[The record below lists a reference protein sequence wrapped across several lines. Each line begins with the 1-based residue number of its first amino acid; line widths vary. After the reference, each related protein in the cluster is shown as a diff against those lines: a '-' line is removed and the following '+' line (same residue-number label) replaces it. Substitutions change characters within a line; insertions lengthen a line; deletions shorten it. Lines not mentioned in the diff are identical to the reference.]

1 VRHYTK
7 EAGVRGLER
16 EMGKLCRKVVKQ
28 NIMDKSADLNP
39 EVLPDMIEEYLGVQK
54 FHYGLAEEEN
64 QVGQVTG
71 LAWTSVG
78 GEILT
83 IEAIILPGKGRIVKT
98 GSLGDVMQ
106 ESIQA
111 ALTVVKSRS
120 SGFGLPTD
128 FFEKHDLHIHVPEG
142 ATPKDGPSAGVG
154 MVTALMSVITNTEI
168 RSDIAMTGEI
178 TLRGKVLPIGGL
190 KEKLLA
196 AHRGGIKTVLIPHEN
211 ERDLKEIPDNI
222 KQELEIIPVKWVD
235 EVIEA
240 ALVGNLEKN
249 VASVIEK
256 EALTQQN
263 QQTQM
268 RTH

>member
-1 VRHYTK
+1 
-7 EAGVRGLER
+7 
-16 EMGKLCRKVVKQ
+16 
-28 NIMDKSADLNP
+28 
-39 EVLPDMIEEYLGVQK
+39 
-54 FHYGLAEEEN
+54 LAEEEH

-83 IEAIILPGKGRIVKT
+83 IESAISMGKGRVVKT

-120 SGFGLPTD
+120 EGLGLPHD
-128 FFEKHDLHIHVPEG
+128 FFETHDLHIHVPEG

-154 MVTALMSVITNTEI
+154 MVTALMSVITNTQV
-168 RSDIAMTGEI
+168 RSDVAMTGEV
-178 TLRGKVLPIGGL
+178 TLRGKVLAIGGL

-196 AHRGGIKTVLIPHEN
+196 AHRGGIKTVLIPEEN

-235 EVIEA
+235 EVLDV
-240 ALVGNLEKN
+240 ALTGNLEKN

-256 EALTQQN
+256 EAATQQN
-263 QQTQM
+263 QQS
-268 RTH
+268 RLSTH